1 MKKNVNFYNIICS
14 KENLEGL
21 YITMYNKVFRDENDY
36 LLKNH
41 NFLLYFNNIAMVA
54 YINTKNIIHLKALKE
69 GYEVI
74 LKEIKTSQDHVYKYE
89 LKEVKSTL
97 INPRKEMEMSYNFN
111 IAMNNKPELIELWKY
126 LEWVYTYNKT
136 VEKLLLKDKKI

>member
-1 MKKNVNFYNIICS
+1 MNFYSIFCD
-14 KENLEGL
+14 KENLDSL
-21 YITMYNKVFRDENDY
+21 YMTMYNKVFRDENNY
-36 LLKNH
+36 LIKNH

-54 YINTKNIIHLKALKE
+54 YINTKNVIHFKALKK
-69 GYEVI
+69 GYECI
-74 LKEIKTSQDHVYKYE
+74 LKEVKTSQDHVYKYE

-97 INPRKEMEMSYNFN
+97 NNPKKEVEISYNFN
-111 IAMNNKPELIELWKY
+111 TAMNNEPELIELWKY

>member
-1 MKKNVNFYNIICS
+1 MNFYNIFCD
-14 KENLEGL
+14 KENLENL
-21 YITMYNKVFRDENDY
+21 YMTMYNKVFRDENDY

-54 YINTKNIIHLKALKE
+54 YINTKNVIHFKALKE

-74 LKEIKTSQDHVYKYE
+74 LKEVKTSQDHVYKYE

-97 INPRKEMEMSYNFN
+97 NNPKKEMEMSYNFN
-111 IAMNNKPELIELWKY
+111 TAMNNEPELIEL
-126 LEWVYTYNKT
+126 
-136 VEKLLLKDKKI
+136 